1 MPATRVRRVCR
12 RCRVYVRGVLHR
24 LYTAAALLW
33 CTSTRLVY
41 GYMSLACVAVGS
53 EAVRPV
59 SAPAVSGCVCPHTLC
74 ARGACG
80 AACCVMCSVHCVRT
94 DGARYIFNQ
103 SVVKTNTPVG
113 GSAPWVSPSASI
125 LPRHRT
131 DGSPPRALRSR
142 HGHAKATVMQC
153 ESPHAGALHRS
164 AASVPGQPSQRP
176 VHSRLLH
183 SGTGRARVERSVG
196 SVGRVGR

>member
-53 EAVRPV
+53 EAVDQCRP
-59 SAPAVSGCVCPHTLC
+59 PAVSGCVCPYTLC

-103 SVVKTNTPVG
+103 TKRGKTNTPVG

-176 VHSRLLH
+176 VHSLLH

>member
-1 MPATRVRRVCR
+1 MYVNTSRVRLYVACVCR
-12 RCRVYVRGVLHR
+12 CRQCDQCRHPRCRG
-24 LYTAAALLW
+24 
-33 CTSTRLVY
+33 
-41 GYMSLACVAVGS
+41 ACV
-53 EAVRPV
+53 
-59 SAPAVSGCVCPHTLC
+59 HTLC

-142 HGHAKATVMQC
+142 HGHAKATVMHC

-176 VHSRLLH
+176 VHSLLH

>member
-1 MPATRVRRVCR
+1 MCADGVGCTSEGCCIGCILQQHSSGVRQHVSCTAICRLRVSLSAVTS
-12 RCRVYVRGVLHR
+12 VGTRGV
-24 LYTAAALLW
+24 
-33 CTSTRLVY
+33 
-41 GYMSLACVAVGS
+41 G
-53 EAVRPV
+53 VRV
-59 SAPAVSGCVCPHTLC
+59 SIC

-142 HGHAKATVMQC
+142 HGHAKATAMQC

-176 VHSRLLH
+176 VHSLLH